1 MPEGVSSVESS
12 SSAAVW
18 DDRREGPGS
27 AHESHGRE
35 SVYNRVDPAPRR
47 PRFIECGL
55 SVPTILISYRREDTA
70 AYAGRLA
77 DRLKAHFGRD
87 NVFVDIDTIQPGE
100 DFLDAIDQSLRSSSV
115 VVALIGR
122 EWLNAAD
129 AAGRRR
135 LDRSDDFVRTEIA
148 KALASRVRVIPA
160 LVGDAVMPEAKDL
173 PEDLQPLTRR
183 QAIEISDTRF
193 HQDVD
198 RLIQALTDTPAV
210 RPAPLAPS
218 PAPPAEHRP
227 ARDSNRWLLIAG
239 AIVILLVAA
248 AEIWRFTRGDP
259 DSAPERAG
267 ANSGS
272 TAGGGSTARTAP
284 EGSPSPGSGT
294 ALKKDSDGTLVEAE
308 PNTDILHPN
317 VLPLGT
323 TVRAAIRPAVDK
335 DFFRI
340 RTSAGASAMRV
351 VLTNRSKL
359 MPEITVWDSTFKNVK
374 SKYSVGGDLSFDFPV
389 EPSADYIVEC
399 AFIGVNQPFADRQ
412 DSGAYELTVLS
423 VK

>member
-1 MPEGVSSVESS
+1 
-12 SSAAVW
+12 
-18 DDRREGPGS
+18 
-27 AHESHGRE
+27 
-35 SVYNRVDPAPRR
+35 
-47 PRFIECGL
+47 L

-129 AAGRRR
+129 ASGRRR

-198 RLIQALTDTPAV
+198 RLIQALTDTRAV

-272 TAGGGSTARTAP
+272 TAGSGSTARTAP
-284 EGSPSPGSGT
+284 AGSPSPGSDT
-294 ALKKDSDGTLVEAE
+294 ALKKDGDGTLVEVE

-340 RTSAGASAMRV
+340 RTSAGASEMRV

-359 MPEITVWDSTFKNVK
+359 KPEITVWDSTFKSVK
-374 SKYSVGGDLSFDFPV
+374 SKYSVGGDLYFDFPV

>member
-1 MPEGVSSVESS
+1 M
-12 SSAAVW
+12 
-18 DDRREGPGS
+18 
-27 AHESHGRE
+27 
-35 SVYNRVDPAPRR
+35 
-47 PRFIECGL
+47 
-55 SVPTILISYRREDTA
+55 
-70 AYAGRLA
+70 
-77 DRLKAHFGRD
+77 
-87 NVFVDIDTIQPGE
+87 
-100 DFLDAIDQSLRSSSV
+100 
-115 VVALIGR
+115 VALIGR
-122 EWLNAAD
+122 DWLNAAD
-129 AAGRRR
+129 ASGRRR

-173 PEDLQPLTRR
+173 PEDLQGLTRR

-210 RPAPLAPS
+210 RPAPAAAS

-227 ARDSNRWLLIAG
+227 AKDSKRWLLIAG

-259 DSAPERAG
+259 GAGPQTSREAPPG
-267 ANSGS
+267 V
-272 TAGGGSTARTAP
+272 TAP
-284 EGSPSPGSGT
+284 AESPSPGSGT
-294 ALKKDSDGTLVEAE
+294 ALKKSSDGTLVEVE

-317 VLPLGT
+317 VLSLGT
-323 TVRAAIRPAVDK
+323 TVQAAIRPVVDK

-340 RTSAGASAMRV
+340 RTPAGASEMRV

-359 MPEITVWDSTFKNVK
+359 RPQMTVWDSTFKSVK
-374 SKYSVGGDLSFDFPV
+374 SANSVRGDLYFDFPV

-399 AFIGVNQPFADRQ
+399 AFIGVEQRYADRL
-412 DSGAYELTVLS
+412 DSGAYELTVLRA
-423 VK
+423 K

>member
-1 MPEGVSSVESS
+1 M
-12 SSAAVW
+12 
-18 DDRREGPGS
+18 
-27 AHESHGRE
+27 
-35 SVYNRVDPAPRR
+35 
-47 PRFIECGL
+47 
-55 SVPTILISYRREDTA
+55 PTILISYRREDTA

-100 DFLDAIDQSLRSSSV
+100 DFLEAIDQSLRSSSV

-122 EWLNAAD
+122 DWLNAAD
-129 AAGRRR
+129 ASGRRR

-218 PAPPAEHRP
+218 PASPAERRP
-227 ARDSNRWLLIAG
+227 ANNSTRWLLIAG

-259 DSAPERAG
+259 SAGPQTSGAAPPGVPGGSPDPAAERAG

-272 TAGGGSTARTAP
+272 TAGGGPAPRTAP

-294 ALKKDSDGTLVEAE
+294 PLKKDSDGTLVEVE

-323 TVRAAIRPAVDK
+323 TVRAAIRPVVDK

-340 RTSAGASAMRV
+340 RTPAGASEMRV

-359 MPEITVWDSTFKNVK
+359 TPQITIWDSTFKRVK
-374 SKYSVGGDLSFDFPV
+374 SNYSVRGDLYFDFPV
-389 EPSADYIVEC
+389 EPSVDYIVEC
-399 AFIGVNQPFADRQ
+399 AFIRVDQPYADQQ

>member
-1 MPEGVSSVESS
+1 
-12 SSAAVW
+12 
-18 DDRREGPGS
+18 
-27 AHESHGRE
+27 
-35 SVYNRVDPAPRR
+35 
-47 PRFIECGL
+47 L

-87 NVFVDIDTIQPGE
+87 KVFVDVDTIQPGE
-100 DFLDAIDQSLRSSSV
+100 DFLEVIDQSLRSSSV

-129 AAGRRR
+129 ASGRRR

-160 LVGDAVMPEAKDL
+160 LVGNALMPEAKDL

-218 PAPPAEHRP
+218 PAPPAERRP
-227 ARDSNRWLLIAG
+227 ANNSTRWLLIAG

-259 DSAPERAG
+259 GVGPQTSGAAPPGAPGGSLDSAAERAG
-267 ANSGS
+267 ADSGS
-272 TAGGGSTARTAP
+272 TAGGGSTPGTAR
-284 EGSPSPGSGT
+284 EGSTSPGSGT
-294 ALKKDSDGTLVEAE
+294 ALKTNSDGTLVEVE

-323 TVRAAIRPAVDK
+323 TVRAAIRPVVDK

-340 RTSAGASAMRV
+340 RTPAGASEMRV

-359 MPEITVWDSTFKNVK
+359 RPTITVWDSTLTSVK
-374 SKYSVGGDLSFDFPV
+374 SEHNVFGDLYFDFQV

-399 AFIGVNQPFADRQ
+399 AFIRVNQNFADPE
-412 DSGAYELTVLS
+412 DSGAYELTVLR